1 MLTPTCLSSCDA
13 RLSKMANFSLK
24 YDPGGD
30 TSPVNNKLHCTLEMR
45 VMMGLINKRFF
56 TKTYVDSKVIFC
68 LRNTVVSDFSDIE
81 LPMYQWKFYWL
92 KGQVLLISS
101 PSRPLLNIALIQWK
115 WCSILNI
122 PKMCVFVLFHFVS
135 PIFFQMEVCV
145 LQMFISDLFL
155 MFISDLFLFTLRKK
169 ERKKKMLLYYRYR
182 HENIIYEADLCWEAT
197 WNNVHL
203 LQIISNNSKEK

>member
-1 MLTPTCLSSCDA
+1 
-13 RLSKMANFSLK
+13 MANFSLK

-56 TKTYVDSKVIFC
+56 TKIYVDSKVIFC

-81 LPMYQWKFYWL
+81 LSTYQWKFYWL
-92 KGQVLLISS
+92 KGQFLLISS

-135 PIFFQMEVCV
+135 PIFFSNGGLCAPNVHFRSFSNV
-145 LQMFISDLFL
+145 HFRSVSIYF
-155 MFISDLFLFTLRKK
+155 KK
-169 ERKKKMLLYYRYR
+169 ERKKEK
-182 HENIIYEADLCWEAT
+182 
-197 WNNVHL
+197 NVVI
-203 LQIISNNSKEK
+203 LQI